1 LKSILLLLLVLFIV
15 VNPVYGQL
23 SLSDATGLINRLD
36 VETSGHVFEIKLVS
50 NFDLTDYTFEKDQKQ
65 LTLYFDSG
73 LENNLAEII
82 IPQNLLSGDFV
93 FYLNEQEFFP
103 KIQSNEKINFITLN
117 FTGLGTNVLKIT
129 GSEYLSNLDEITPIE
144 NKTYETLDD
153 SDFLPPSGEFDQTS
167 SNDYLIWL
175 IVGLI
180 VIIIVIIVV
189 SKFLKNKN

>member
-23 SLSDATGLINRLD
+23 SLSDATGLIDRLD

>member
-1 LKSILLLLLVLFIV
+1 MKSILLLLLVLFIV

>member
-1 LKSILLLLLVLFIV
+1 M
-15 VNPVYGQL
+15 YGQL
-23 SLSDATGLINRLD
+23 SLSDATGLIDRLD

-175 IVGLI
+175 IVGSI

>member
-1 LKSILLLLLVLFIV
+1 MKSILLLLLVLFIV

-23 SLSDATGLINRLD
+23 SLSDATGLIDRLD

>member
-1 LKSILLLLLVLFIV
+1 M
-15 VNPVYGQL
+15 

-36 VETSGHVFEIKLVS
+36 VETSGHIFEIKLIS
-50 NFDLTDYTFEKDQKQ
+50 NFDLTNYRFEKDEKQ
-65 LTLYFDSG
+65 LILYFDSG

-82 IPQNLLSGDFV
+82 VPQNLLSGDFM
-93 FYLNEQEFFP
+93 FHLNDQEFFP

-175 IVGLI
+175 IVGSI

>member
-1 LKSILLLLLVLFIV
+1 M
-15 VNPVYGQL
+15 
-23 SLSDATGLINRLD
+23 
-36 VETSGHVFEIKLVS
+36 
-50 NFDLTDYTFEKDQKQ
+50 
-65 LTLYFDSG
+65 
-73 LENNLAEII
+73 
-82 IPQNLLSGDFV
+82 

-175 IVGLI
+175 IVGSI